1 MNVLF
6 LRGLLVLWLIGGAF
20 LQSTPAGTAYFV
32 QTGTPAY
39 IANFVQ
45 PEAGCN
51 WQGLGGQVFDLRG
64 QPAPGLVIVVRGV
77 LGNQNVLE
85 YALTGSSQQFGPGG
99 YDLKLADQL
108 TASQGT
114 LTIELQDIT
123 GRLLSPVVAIDTR
136 AECSQN
142 LTVVNWVE
150 QGKTYYFPFLPRQ
163 R

>member
-1 MNVLF
+1 MLF
-6 LRGLLVLWLIGGAF
+6 WRGLLSLWLVGMGF

-32 QTGTPAY
+32 QVGTPAY

-45 PEAGCN
+45 PEAGCS
-51 WQGLGGQVFDLRG
+51 WQGLGGQVFNLRG
-64 QPAPGLVIVVRGV
+64 QPVPGLVIVVRGV
-77 LGNQNVLE
+77 LGDRQILE

-108 TASQGT
+108 VASQGT

-123 GRLLSPVVAIDTR
+123 GRLLSQVAAIDTR
-136 AECSQN
+136 AQCSQN

-150 QGKTYYFPFLPRQ
+150 QGRTYYFPYLPRQ

>member
-1 MNVLF
+1 MILLF
-6 LRGLLVLWLIGGAF
+6 LRGLLSLWLIGGVF
-20 LQSTPAGTAYFV
+20 LQSTPTGTAYFV

-39 IANFVQ
+39 IPNFVQ

-64 QPAPGLVIVVRGV
+64 RPVPGLVIVVRGT
-77 LGNQNVLE
+77 LGGRNVLE

-108 TASQGT
+108 VASQGA

-123 GRLLSPVVAIDTR
+123 GRLLSVVAPFDTR
-136 AECSQN
+136 ALCNQN
-142 LTVVNWVE
+142 LTVINWAE
-150 QGKTYYFPFLPRQ
+150 QGRIYYFPYLPQQ